1 MDKLAVFGAIIAF
14 VAIGLGYTIEGGVLA
29 NLFDL
34 SAFIIVFGG
43 TLGAVMLQ
51 ATKYQF
57 TTAIKMLPWVITPP
71 KHDFAKGIE
80 QVKNWAAKVR
90 HDGYLSLENLAID
103 EKDNFVSKGLNLLV
117 DGSDEQQFF
126 DTMENEILQR
136 RNALNESS
144 QVYHAM
150 GGYSPTL
157 GILGAVLG
165 LIQAMNFIQ
174 QPDMLGAGIAT
185 AFVATIYGVGFANL
199 LYIPIANKLAYLV
212 DEHCRYHQML
222 AEGMFC
228 ILQGDT
234 PNAIEQK
241 LSAYLIEKNN
251 KSLFR

>member
-1 MDKLAVFGAIIAF
+1 VDKLAILGVILAF
-14 VAIGLGYTIEGGVLA
+14 VAIGLGYTLEGGVLA

-57 TTAIKMLPWVITPP
+57 ITALKMLPWVVKPP
-71 KHDFAKGIE
+71 KHDFSQGIE
-80 QVKNWAAKVR
+80 QVKSWAAKVR

-103 EKDNFVSKGLNLLV
+103 EKDYFVSKGLNLLV
-117 DGSDEQQFF
+117 DGSEEQQFF

-136 RNALNESS
+136 RHALNESS
-144 QVYHAM
+144 QVFHAM

-199 LYIPIANKLAYLV
+199 IYIPIAYKLSSII

-222 AEGMFC
+222 AEGMYC
-228 ILQGDT
+228 ILQAEPPT
-234 PNAIEQK
+234 IIEQK
-241 LSAYLIEKNN
+241 LSAYLTENN
-251 KSLFR
+251 NDSLFR